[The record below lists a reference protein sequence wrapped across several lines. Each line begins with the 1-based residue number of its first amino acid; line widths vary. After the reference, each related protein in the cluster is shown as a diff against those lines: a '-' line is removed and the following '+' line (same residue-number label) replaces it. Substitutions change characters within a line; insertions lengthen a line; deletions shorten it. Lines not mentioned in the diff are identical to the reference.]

1 MTATKKGSKKPTE
14 APVKPAPAATGPGL
28 RWGSEELSAPTPN
41 KGSLQS
47 VVDGAPAQDAYDEYA
62 EDFEDYAED
71 FEDFEEFTE
80 EEENIAP
87 PESSP
92 PPQSVVVKPVA
103 AQPRGG
109 LEPSSF
115 HTPPKLPR
123 ADPMTEV
130 QNATHAENERASS
143 RQEQRAREDLN
154 TYAMKPERVNS
165 ALPQRKFVG
174 LETARKEAQRA
185 RTLTA
190 AGKRQTQRAADLSNI
205 ITLDMCYYD
214 LFDLHPMN
222 EYELYIRNYGSSN
235 AIQAATQCN
244 EDRADEEAQTDP
256 PSTETRWAQAS
267 SEQFVD
273 SGTGTPWASSSQSR
287 KLKAAAAAEGEAM
300 MELDAKVDLLRL
312 SAFVRRAGQ
321 VMDSLLEENAAQTG
335 IPRTFTLRST
345 LSISQG
351 CSPLKHQ
358 SYLQGREIRD
368 ICYANTDHR
377 LVLIAYSPV
386 SDTSSALPV
395 SSPNGLETG
404 GLLCLWRIT
413 DPTAPYR
420 ILACENSPT
429 SCCFATTK
437 YSLVFAGTDSGS
449 VLAWDI
455 QESPA
460 LHPVIDVGDGL
471 HQITVQYP
479 SYSTDGIYTLN
490 GTHEEPIRRIV
501 ALPHAQE
508 SQAGGGGVD
517 SFLFGRLGADDAGSF
532 QIASTDEAGVMQLWT
547 VIEHLDASFA
557 ASEMDFGM
565 AMGSRIKLIRSTT
578 VQASTAKR
586 KHAPPVAIGV
596 LDCKFHPADI
606 DRFLIATDTG
616 TILNESR
623 FRSRCHPRAFLPSD
637 NESTTILDAA
647 TCIDFNPH
655 NGAVFL
661 AGYASGTVRLFITSE
676 ATSRVAWEA
685 SKSPITLVR
694 WSPQRAAVFYV
705 LDARGVL
712 RVWDLSESEADAAHI
727 VTPTIST
734 PFDPARNNAKGAAT
748 TTLVTFALS
757 QTVSSPGTT
766 ASQMNLAAASMRNA
780 TVVFGFSDGTSEVHL
795 LDQSLSEEAI
805 DEASAVNVYV
815 DAGAAQ
821 GQAET
826 VAADYED
833 DEHEE
838 YHEEREEMVEHE
850 ERLEDDDYLREAY
863 Q

>member
-1 MTATKKGSKKPTE
+1 MTATKKASKKPAE
-14 APVKPAPAATGPGL
+14 ASIKPAPAPSGPGL
-28 RWGSEELSAPTPN
+28 RWGSEELSTPTPV
-41 KGSLQS
+41 KGSQQS
-47 VVDGAPAQDAYDEYA
+47 VVDSAPAEDAYDEYA

-71 FEDFEEFTE
+71 FEDFEEFAE

-87 PESSP
+87 PEPSP
-92 PPQSVVVKPVA
+92 PPPAVTKPF
-103 AQPRGG
+103 AQPHGV

-115 HTPPKLPR
+115 HAPPKLPR

-130 QNATHAENERASS
+130 QKATQAENERASS
-143 RQEQRAREDLN
+143 RQEQRAKEDLN
-154 TYAMKPERVNS
+154 TYALKPERVSS

-185 RTLTA
+185 KTLTA

-205 ITLDMCYYD
+205 IVLDMCYYD

-244 EDRADEEAQTDP
+244 EDRADEEAQTEP
-256 PSTETRWAQAS
+256 PLTETRWAQAS
-267 SEQFVD
+267 SEHFVD
-273 SGTGTPWASSSQSR
+273 SGTGNPWASQSR
-287 KLKAAAAAEGEAM
+287 KSKAATAGEA

-312 SAFVRRAGQ
+312 SAFLRRAGQ

-335 IPRTFTLRST
+335 IPRSFNSRST

-386 SDTSSALPV
+386 ANTATLSTPPS
-395 SSPNGLETG
+395 GLEAG

-429 SCCFATTK
+429 SCCFATNK
-437 YSLVFAGTDSGS
+437 HSLVFAGTDSGS
-449 VLAWDI
+449 VLAWDL

-460 LHPVIDVGDGL
+460 LHPAVDTGDGL
-471 HQITVQYP
+471 QVTVQYP
-479 SYSTDGIYTLN
+479 SYSTDGIYTLS

-508 SQAGGGGVD
+508 SQGVD

-532 QIASTDEAGVMQLWT
+532 QIGSTDEAGVMQLWT

-565 AMGSRIKLIRSTT
+565 AIGGRIKLIRSTT

-606 DRFLIATDTG
+606 DRFLIATDKG

-623 FRSRCHPRAFLPSD
+623 FRSRCHPRAFLPTD
-637 NESTTILDAA
+637 NESTTIIDPA

-676 ATSRVAWEA
+676 ATSKVAWEA
-685 SKSPITLVR
+685 SKVPITLVR
-694 WSPQRAAVFYV
+694 WSPQRAAVFYA
-705 LDARGVL
+705 LDAQGVL

-734 PFDPARNNAKGAAT
+734 PFDPTRGGKPGAAT
-748 TTLVTFALS
+748 ITLVTFAIS

-766 ASQMNLAAASMRNA
+766 TSQMNLAAASMRNA
-780 TVVFGFSDGTSEVHL
+780 TIVFGFSDGTSEVHL
-795 LDQSLSEEAI
+795 LDQSLSEESI
-805 DEASAVNVYV
+805 DEASAVNVYIY
-815 DAGAAQ
+815 GAR
-821 GQAET
+821 GQTES

-833 DEHEE
+833 KEHEN
-838 YHEEREEMVEHE
+838 YHEEREEILEHE
-850 ERLEDDDYLREAY
+850 ERVEDDDYYREAY